1 MKEKPSARILL
12 MNERIYESDP
22 RSSFAYLY
30 ISLYLAGTKGGC
42 VLRRMTKVLRS
53 WSWIVLCKLVY
64 SI

>member
-1 MKEKPSARILL
+1 MNAIRARILL
-12 MNERIYESDP
+12 MNECC

-30 ISLYLAGTKGGC
+30 IVIGTKDGC

-53 WSWIVLCKLVY
+53 RSVDS